1 MSYQMVLWDFDG
13 TLADTWACGLRVI
26 NEIALRHNL
35 PQITDVSAARRLTT
49 REFLGKLGISWF
61 KLPMIVREWHAGMK
75 SQMDSVEFYP
85 GIVEVLRSLR
95 DQQRVVGI
103 LSSNSVENIQIFL
116 RHHQAQDLFQFVES
130 SPRLFGKAR
139 AIRRIVKRVSLKE
152 SAVLYVGDE
161 VRDVQAAAKAGVDCA
176 AVSWGL
182 HEPAFLIQHSP
193 THLVDRADQIP
204 LLAPSPR
211 T

>member
-1 MSYQMVLWDFDG
+1 MVLWDFDG
-13 TLADTWACGLRVI
+13 TLADTWDCGLRVL

-35 PQITDVSAARRLTT
+35 PQVTEVEEARRLST
-49 REFLGKLGISWF
+49 REFISKQGISWF
-61 KLPMIVREWHAGMK
+61 QLPMIIREWHADMK
-75 SQMDSVEFYP
+75 SQMENVNFYP
-85 GIVEVLRSLR
+85 GIVEVLRTLR

-103 LSSNSVENIQIFL
+103 LSSNSVENIQICL

-130 SPRLFGKAR
+130 SPRLFGKGR
-139 AIRRIVKRVSLKE
+139 AIRKIVKRVSLKE

-161 VRDVQAAAKAGVDCA
+161 VRDVEAAAKAGVDCA

-182 HEPAFLIQHSP
+182 HEPAFLNQHSP
-193 THLVDRADQIP
+193 THRVDRADQIP
-204 LLAPSPR
+204 LLTPPTR